1 MQVATGC
8 WAEPDVQTGCYA
20 FMSALFRGRL
30 ALSMGLAVL
39 FSGWS
44 NTLKSQCDSTDFVL
58 LCEEGD
64 LVNDAIFACGFD
76 CIFAGDLAGCF
87 ANCISNAVPTMSDG
101 CVGCFAE
108 QSVCAQDNCLLVCG
122 FGSAADCEA
131 CVLANCQETFENCA
145 GIVDLDGDGES
156 TVCDCDDG
164 NATVF
169 PGAPGTS
176 AGVDNNCDGVL
187 SPEELACLLDVT
199 GDQLVTVSDVLV
211 VLAEFGCLLDCPND
225 VTGDGAVT
233 VSDILELLGGFGTA
247 C

>member
-1 MQVATGC
+1 MRAI
-8 WAEPDVQTGCYA
+8 VQ
-20 FMSALFRGRL
+20 SRLVLSL
-30 ALSMGLAVL
+30 ALTVICSVW
-39 FSGWS
+39 SG
-44 NTLKSQCDSTDFVL
+44 TLKSQCDSTDFVL
-58 LCEEGD
+58 LCEDGA
-64 LVNDAIFACGFD
+64 LVNDAIFDCGFD
-76 CIFAGDLAGCF
+76 CIFAGDLSGCF
-87 ANCISNAVPTMSDG
+87 ANCISNAIPTMSTG

-145 GIVDLDGDGES
+145 GIVDLDEDGES

-164 NATVF
+164 NASVF
-169 PGAPGTS
+169 PGAPGTGT
-176 AGVDNNCDGVL
+176 GVDNNCDGLL

-199 GDQLVTVSDVLV
+199 GDQLITVSDVLV
-211 VLAEFGCLLDCPND
+211 VLAEFGCLAGCPND